1 VAGAYY
7 KLYVGYGSNKQ
18 TRMNVFLKAYI
29 FELNLGQLTI
39 SRCITTIMNLE
50 MLKRPTIW
58 NAGSISLASNHVTL
72 AVKFIDYSSAIL
84 KMLTY
89 DDYSVGGYDLQ
100 LFSFQPFQSWCR
112 C

>member
-50 MLKRPTIW
+50 MLKRPTI
-58 NAGSISLASNHVTL
+58 
-72 AVKFIDYSSAIL
+72 
-84 KMLTY
+84 
-89 DDYSVGGYDLQ
+89 
-100 LFSFQPFQSWCR
+100 
-112 C
+112 